1 MKLPPGPKTPFWVLG
16 IQFESNPFDY
26 LDAISQRYG
35 DIVTIMSGSTP
46 IVYISNPLGI
56 KEIFTNTKEI
66 IARGALNED
75 FAFIT
80 GNQGVLQLDGLIHKN
95 RRKLLMQ
102 AFHGAR
108 MQACGRGI
116 CELTE
121 KMMNKQVIGKPFVA
135 YPVIEDI
142 TFKVG
147 IERVIGLNEGERY
160 NKIKDLF
167 ASLLKLDRQ
176 SLIVKIISKLFGE
189 KDLGRWSPQGYLL
202 HLRRE
207 LFELL
212 STEVEERRQQ
222 ADCSRTDILSD
233 LILARD
239 ETGEAL
245 TNKEVRDLL
254 ISPIFASG
262 DASGT
267 AISWALYWI
276 HRLKSVREKLLAEL
290 DDLGPNPDPMS
301 IVALPY
307 LNAVCNEVLR
317 IYPTQLFTFPRLVES
332 TVEIMGYEMHP
343 GTILIGNIY
352 STHQREDL
360 YPNPKEFQPERFLE
374 KQFSPYEF
382 LPFGGG
388 SRVCIGANFAL
399 FEMKLILAT
408 ILSGYELE
416 LVSKRPERPKF
427 AGLICSPASGVKM
440 VICSRRQ
447 KEAED
452 MESAGETRTPTFLQG
467 MN

>member
-1 MKLPPGPKTPFWVLG
+1 MKLPPGPKTPLWLLG
-16 IQFESNPFDY
+16 LQFEVNPFAY
-26 LDAISQRYG
+26 LDAISKRYG
-35 DIVTIMSGSTP
+35 DIVTVMSGSAP
-46 IVYISNPLGI
+46 IIYISNPSGI

-66 IARGALNED
+66 SATGALNQD

-121 KMMNKQVIGKPFVA
+121 KMMSKQIVGKPFVA
-135 YPVIEDI
+135 YPTIEDI
-142 TFKVG
+142 TFQVG
-147 IERVIGLNEGERY
+147 IERVIGLHQGERY
-160 NKIKDLF
+160 DKIKHLF

-176 SLIVKIISKLFGE
+176 SLIVKILSNIFGE

-207 LFELL
+207 LFQLL

-222 ADCSRTDILSD
+222 ADFSRTDILGD

-239 ETGEAL
+239 ETGEPL
-245 TNKEVRDLL
+245 SNEEVRDLL
-254 ISPIFASG
+254 LSPIFAAG

-267 AISWALYWI
+267 AISWSLYWI
-276 HRLKSVREKLLAEL
+276 HCLRGIREKLLKEL
-290 DDLGPNPDPMS
+290 DSLGQNPDPMS

-307 LNAVCNEVLR
+307 LSAVCNEVLR

-332 TVEIMGYEMHP
+332 SVEIMGYELHP

-352 STHQREDL
+352 STHQRDDL
-360 YPNPKEFQPERFLE
+360 YPNPKQFQPERFLE

-399 FEMKLILAT
+399 FEIKLILAT
-408 ILSGYELE
+408 ILSHYQLE

-440 VICSRRQ
+440 VVRDRRQ
-447 KEAED
+447 D
-452 MESAGETRTPTFLQG
+452 QGQSQSFVAGLV
-467 MN
+467 

>member
-1 MKLPPGPKTPFWVLG
+1 MKLPPGPKTPFWLLG
-16 IQFESNPFDY
+16 LQFESNPFSY
-26 LDAISQRYG
+26 LDAIDKRYG
-35 DIVTIMSGSTP
+35 DIVTIMSGYTP

-108 MQACGRGI
+108 MQACGQGI

-121 KMMNKQVIGKPFVA
+121 KMMSKQLIGKPFVA

-147 IERVIGLNEGERY
+147 IERVIGLAEGERY

-167 ASLLKLDRQ
+167 ASLLKRDRQ
-176 SLIVKIISKLFGE
+176 SLILKIISNLFGE
-189 KDLGRWSPQGYLL
+189 KDLGSWSPQGYFL
-202 HLRRE
+202 HLRGE
-207 LFELL
+207 LFQLL
-212 STEVEERRQQ
+212 LTEVEERRQQ
-222 ADCSRTDILSD
+222 PNFSHTDILSD
-233 LILARD
+233 LLLARD
-239 ETGEAL
+239 EAGQAL
-245 TNKEVRDLL
+245 SNEEVRDLL

-276 HRLKSVREKLLAEL
+276 HRLKDVREKLLKEI
-290 DDLGPNPDPMS
+290 DSLGENPDPMS
-301 IVALPY
+301 IVTLPY

-317 IYPTQLFTFPRLVES
+317 VYPTQLFTFPRLVES
-332 TVEIMGYEMHP
+332 PIQIMGYELHP
-343 GTILIGNIY
+343 GTIVIGNIY
-352 STHQREDL
+352 STHQRDDL

-408 ILSGYELE
+408 ILSRYQLE
-416 LVSKRPERPKF
+416 LVSQRPERPKF

-440 VICSRRQ
+440 VMRSRRQ
-447 KEAED
+447 DRGKLQPLA
-452 MESAGETRTPTFLQG
+452 AGLV
-467 MN
+467 